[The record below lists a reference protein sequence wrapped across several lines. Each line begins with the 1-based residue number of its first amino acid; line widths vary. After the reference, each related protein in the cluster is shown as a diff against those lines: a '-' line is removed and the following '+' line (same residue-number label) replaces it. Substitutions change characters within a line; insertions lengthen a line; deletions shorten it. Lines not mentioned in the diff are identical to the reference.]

1 MTGKSFYTEGMLLL
15 DQGKFEPAL
24 QLFNKALELDPD
36 QPDFLSD
43 RAVAYFHL
51 EKKDLAI
58 IDLNRAQQL
67 DPENPYRY
75 SSRAFVKDSLG
86 DIDGAISDYEKATSL
101 DPKDAVAW
109 NNLGLLEEKKGYLKK
124 AQSHFNKADEL
135 IQKNTNEESGKE
147 KFIPMSEIKKEL
159 PETSDGNKIKKT
171 NTDSAWQHVKYAVFT
186 RTGRKEFFSFIKNG
200 LRIK

>member
-1 MTGKSFYTEGMLLL
+1 MTSKSIYTEAMKLL
-15 DQGKFEPAL
+15 DEGKFEPAL

-36 QPDFLSD
+36 QPDYLSD
-43 RAVAYFHL
+43 RAVTYFHL
-51 EKKDLAI
+51 GKKDLAM

-86 DIDGAISDYEKATSL
+86 DIEGAVSDYEKATNL
-101 DPKDAVAW
+101 DPNDAVAW

-124 AQSHFNKADEL
+124 AQSHFKKADEL
-135 IQKNTNEESGKE
+135 ILKTASEESRNE
-147 KFIPMSEIKKEL
+147 KFIPMSDVKKEI
-159 PETSDGNKIKKT
+159 PK
-171 NTDSAWQHVKYAVFT
+171 TDSKESNDKQKTASAWKHVKYAVFT
-186 RTGRKEFFSFIKNG
+186 KTGRKEFFGFIKNG